1 MVSKNFLSLSMFRLY
16 SQKSHLLSALGR
28 INWIYFL
35 LLGLVLVF
43 NIVKVNA
50 QAVWENSSTAV
61 GSGTS
66 TGGVNRPTGTIAGD
80 LLIAGLMFESGSGA
94 TLTVPAGW
102 TLIRRTNQS
111 SNVGMATYFR
121 IATSSE
127 PASYAF
133 RASGKWAVGI
143 SRISGADS
151 NSPIAVS
158 VGNSSGTSSNSVS
171 APSVTTT
178 SPNQLVLAF
187 YTNKKG
193 ATYTPASGTEER
205 YDVPNS
211 SGGFPSNMM
220 ATYVQSGIGATEVR
234 IATASEA
241 ETWAAQQ
248 VVISTTVIEIS
259 ETITSAGDITYNV
272 PTGVTSLRVEA
283 WGGGGGGFNG
293 DNSGGGKGGG
303 GGGYASSVI
312 NNPLGFYE
320 ITVGTGGE
328 ENSNG
333 TSSIFGSNL
342 VVAAGG
348 FGGAS
353 STNIGGA
360 GGTSNIG
367 QITSNGGAGGNGVNG
382 SGNNDQ
388 GGGGGGAG
396 GPNGNG
402 VNGSSAT
409 TSFGGNGGSGNA
421 NLGGSGGNGGNS
433 AGGANGSDSDLGG
446 GGGGGGDNGTTGG
459 NGGFPGGGGGGGENG
474 GGKGG
479 NGQIRISYQAFL
491 TITNPNDINAGSR
504 AEYTITR
511 NGLTTAAARV
521 NLSSS
526 GASGGQ
532 FYEAASGGSAITT
545 IFIPAGGTD
554 VTVYFA
560 GNAGTHTVN
569 FASPGYLPASDVLV
583 INLPASTVTVKS
595 GTSNSFTYT
604 GFEQG
609 PGINDFSFA
618 GSSGAKSFLYT
629 GTSSTTYNSATPPLN
644 VGTYQVVASVEAD
657 TNFSSGSSAPF
668 DFSITAATIT
678 ITPDSDQSKTVG
690 DPEPVLS
697 YLSSGWV
704 GSDDASL
711 LQGFLDRNS
720 GEEIGFY
727 PINLGSL
734 TVNSSNYTLSFISG
748 VSFEIRGFEATQYL
762 VSVSTENPKK
772 GTSITV
778 SAQLADV
785 NGSAIPESGRVVT
798 WAELSGVTG
807 SFASSTS
814 VTDASGVA
822 TVQFTVSNQVGVS
835 TAITASG
842 SGGLFGTSP
851 IVTTVDSAPTQLVF
865 LQAPTGITE
874 AGQPFAEQPII
885 EIQDAD
891 GNRVESVNSLVF
903 LSLASGT
910 GELRG
915 EVELQAINGQATF
928 TGLNID
934 LVGNDKVILAEA
946 DGLTSATSN
955 PFSISV
961 GPAALF
967 TKYQGDLQVAPAGSD
982 VAISPAVRVQDIFGN
997 PISGVS
1003 ISFEV
1008 TSGEGGIQPTTA
1020 VLTDSEGFAAL
1031 ISWTLGP
1038 NPGSNTISASTS
1050 GFTLLTFTAL
1060 GSEDA
1065 IKEFA
1070 SSTTW
1075 TVPDGVTQI
1084 IVEGWGGGG
1093 SGGGVDGKSNST
1105 RGGSG
1110 GGGGAYAKSL
1120 LNVTPREVLQI
1131 SVGIG
1136 GLEVLG
1142 GNGNNGSDTFIFGF
1156 EDIFLAAGGSGG
1168 ILNNG
1173 TGSPSGASGG
1183 LATSSRGTISTQSGS
1198 DGENGGSNSGSGGQ
1212 GANGGGAGGQGISS
1226 GSSHGNSGTPPA
1238 GGGGGGRVNRQNAN
1252 ARGGA
1257 GGSGKIIITYPKPV
1271 NQFRAAS
1278 SGNWEDNATWEQ
1290 QFSNGQFAKIDSKP
1304 SSNSTVLIAGETI
1317 KVTISDDLTLTG
1329 TLIVNSSGELSLG
1342 SGKNLTL
1349 NSGATLTL
1357 GNEGILSLPTDGF
1370 IQGEGNIA
1378 INKGGTL
1385 AIAHPNGI
1393 AASGASGAIQNLGTR
1408 SFSSEANYIYN
1419 GSQPQTVGDGLPS
1432 KVNSLIIDTNS
1443 KVTLDRPLEVTFDL
1457 VMNAGVLELDQSLM
1471 VDLGMTLNGSSQ
1483 VVVKEGVSYTAD
1495 LLSNLTT
1502 NQTSRI
1508 VLHPGAKYSNLG
1520 VSTPRLEVQQ
1530 LLTGVK
1536 GWRML
1541 GSPVTGA
1548 TYLNFLSDLESQGFT
1563 GSTNPGLQPN
1573 VLWWDE
1579 TDGGTTLQG
1588 WRQPANIS
1596 QQVPNGRGHY
1606 VYVFNGGSKASGGN
1620 YTDNLPLTLSAL
1632 GTEFNL
1638 NTGGFDFGVTYTPR
1652 NENFKG
1658 NAQSGTYTQVATAN
1672 EGFNLI
1678 ANPTASF
1685 IDFFNEAGWTKEK
1698 IDETIYIWDQNFNNG
1713 QGDFL
1718 EITADTPQT
1727 ERLIAP
1733 YQGFWVRTSQ
1743 ENPSLV
1749 MSNEAKS
1756 FASSLF
1762 YGRIVNEEPASQVS
1776 KIKLSVQGEGLK
1788 ANASL
1793 RISDQGE
1800 DGIDP
1805 WDAFQLESLNSTWLN
1820 LYSLGSPQQTDP
1832 LVINHLSLPEQGE
1845 KTVPLYLAAAK
1856 EGMPFSGTYTL
1867 NWELPAKWPTETRV
1881 VLMDHISQKAI
1892 DMSQIQSYEFS
1903 FEAPTSTNMRIR
1915 TEEGSM
1921 KQPQAVVFSHEV
1933 VDGQG
1938 ENFRTNSG
1946 QITRPFTIVI
1956 GYTGEG
1962 ANPEYR
1968 PEQPKLYA
1976 PSPNPFVDR
1985 TQIRF
1990 YLPVEDSATVKI
2002 YDLKGQEV
2010 GAFEQQV
2017 YPAGIHTLDWEPNAI
2032 RLPKGVYLIHV
2043 VTSDQVLIQ
2052 KALKF

>member
-1 MVSKNFLSLSMFRLY
+1 MI
-16 SQKSHLLSALGR
+16 AT
-28 INWIYFL
+28 IN
-35 LLGLVLVF
+35 
-43 NIVKVNA
+43 
-50 QAVWENSSTAV
+50 QST
-61 GSGTS
+61 
-66 TGGVNRPTGTIAGD
+66 NN
-80 LLIAGLMFESGSGA
+80 SGA
-94 TLTVPAGW
+94 LSDATRSGW
-102 TLIRRTNQS
+102 
-111 SNVGMATYFR
+111 VK
-121 IATSSE
+121 
-127 PASYAF
+127 P
-133 RASGKWAVGI
+133 
-143 SRISGADS
+143 
-151 NSPIAVS
+151 
-158 VGNSSGTSSNSVS
+158 
-171 APSVTTT
+171 
-178 SPNQLVLAF
+178 
-187 YTNKKG
+187 
-193 ATYTPASGTEER
+193 
-205 YDVPNS
+205 
-211 SGGFPSNMM
+211 
-220 ATYVQSGIGATEVR
+220 
-234 IATASEA
+234 
-241 ETWAAQQ
+241 
-248 VVISTTVIEIS
+248 
-259 ETITSAGDITYNV
+259 
-272 PTGVTSLRVEA
+272 
-283 WGGGGGGFNG
+283 
-293 DNSGGGKGGG
+293 
-303 GGGYASSVI
+303 
-312 NNPLGFYE
+312 
-320 ITVGTGGE
+320 
-328 ENSNG
+328 
-333 TSSIFGSNL
+333 
-342 VVAAGG
+342 
-348 FGGAS
+348 
-353 STNIGGA
+353 
-360 GGTSNIG
+360 
-367 QITSNGGAGGNGVNG
+367 
-382 SGNNDQ
+382 
-388 GGGGGGAG
+388 
-396 GPNGNG
+396 
-402 VNGSSAT
+402 
-409 TSFGGNGGSGNA
+409 
-421 NLGGSGGNGGNS
+421 
-433 AGGANGSDSDLGG
+433 
-446 GGGGGGDNGTTGG
+446 
-459 NGGFPGGGGGGGENG
+459 
-474 GGKGG
+474 
-479 NGQIRISYQAFL
+479 
-491 TITNPNDINAGSR
+491 
-504 AEYTITR
+504 
-511 NGLTTAAARV
+511 
-521 NLSSS
+521 SS
-526 GASGGQ
+526 GASGLYYQNGNDKWWGTVLYK
-532 FYEAASGGSAITT
+532 FAI
-545 IFIPAGGTD
+545 
-554 VTVYFA
+554 
-560 GNAGTHTVN
+560 
-569 FASPGYLPASDVLV
+569 ASDVAASSFSFQGDSDADDVQGSIIAFSGVDEISPFDAIGEFTTSNSDDRNLTASSINTTVANSAV
-583 INLPASTVTVKS
+583 IMLAFIEDNRTFSNWLATSPSTLTELFDSPFDADRDMGIGGAWAIKSNIGPTGDGRVTLNNNARDGAILLALRPKRPASTVTVKN
-595 GTSNSFTYT
+595 GVADSFTYS
-604 GFEQG
+604 GSAQG
-609 PGINDFSFA
+609 PGINDFDFT
-618 GSSGAKSFLYT
+618 GST
-629 GTSSTTYNSATPPLN
+629 GTKSVLYSGTGSTSYTSATPPTN
-644 VGTYQVVASVEAD
+644 VGTYQVVVSVATD
-657 TNFSSGSSAPF
+657 GTYGTGSSDPF
-668 DFSITAATIT
+668 SFSITPKILS
-678 ITPDSDQSKTVG
+678 ITPDEGQFKLIGESDPSS
-690 DPEPVLS
+690 LS
-697 YLSSGWV
+697 YQVSGFEF
-704 GSDDASL
+704 SDNASL
-711 LQGFLDRNS
+711 LS
-720 GEEIGFY
+720 GSLVRDAGEAVGFY
-727 PINLGSL
+727 EIRQGDLSIS
-734 TVNSSNYTLSFISG
+734 SSNYTLEFASG
-748 VSFEIRGFEATQYL
+748 IFFEIRSNPTQYL
-762 VSVSTENPKK
+762 VSVSSQNPKK

-807 SFASSTS
+807 SFGASTS
-814 VTDASGVA
+814 VTDASGIA

-865 LQAPTGITE
+865 LQAPSGTTE
-874 AGQPFAEQPII
+874 AGQPFAQQPII

-891 GNRVESVNSLVF
+891 GNRVESANSLVF

-934 LVGNDKVILAEA
+934 LVGDDKAILAEA
-946 DGLTSATSN
+946 DGLTSTTSN
-955 PFSISV
+955 PFSISA
-961 GPAALF
+961 GPSALF
-967 TKYQGDLQVAPAGSD
+967 TRYAGIQQVA
-982 VAISPAVRVQDIFGN
+982 AIGTAVTTPPAVRVQDIFGN

-1003 ISFEV
+1003 VSFEV
-1008 TSGEGGIQPTTA
+1008 TSGGGSIQPTTA
-1020 VLTDSEGFAAL
+1020 VLTDLEGIAAL
-1031 ISWTLGP
+1031 SSWTLGP
-1038 NPGSNTISASTS
+1038 DAGSNTVVASASDFTS
-1050 GFTLLTFTAL
+1050 LTFTAL

-1065 IKEFA
+1065 IVEFTSNA
-1070 SSTTW
+1070 TW
-1075 TVPDGVTQI
+1075 VVPPGVTSI
-1084 IVEGWGGGG
+1084 FVEAWGGGG
-1093 SGGGVDGKSNST
+1093 AGGGVNGSRSN
-1105 RGGSG
+1105 RRVGGG
-1110 GGGGAYAKSL
+1110 GGGGAYAKKILTVTPGEVLS
-1120 LNVTPREVLQI
+1120 LNVGLGGSTNSANIDGPDGQPTYIQEYNDQI
-1131 SVGIG
+1131 FAAGGIG
-1136 GLEVLG
+1136 GLRT
-1142 GNGNNGSDTFIFGF
+1142 NGSND
-1156 EDIFLAAGGSGG
+1156 
-1168 ILNNG
+1168 
-1173 TGSPSGASGG
+1173 PAS
-1183 LATSSRGTISTQSGS
+1183 
-1198 DGENGGSNSGSGGQ
+1198 
-1212 GANGGGAGGQGISS
+1212 GGAGGSESNSIGDLVRPGQNGTRGGENASTQFNGAGGDAGLENTGASS
-1226 GSSHGNSGTPPA
+1226 KTTSGDGNTGGVP
-1238 GGGGGGRVNRQNAN
+1238 GGGGSGAFVNGDRND
-1252 ARGGA
+1252 RIGGA

-1317 KVTISDDLTLTG
+1317 KVTISDDLAFTG
-1329 TLIVNSSGELSLG
+1329 TVIINSLGELSLA
-1342 SGKNLTL
+1342 SGKNLSL

-1357 GNEGILSLPTDGF
+1357 GNEGILSLPADGF
-1370 IQGEGNIA
+1370 IQGAGNIA

-1385 AIAHPNGI
+1385 AIAHPDGI
-1393 AASGASGAIQNLGTR
+1393 KASGASGAIQNSGTR
-1408 SFSSEANYIYN
+1408 SFSPEANYLYN
-1419 GSQPQTVGDGLPS
+1419 GSQPQTVGDGLPPV
-1432 KVNSLIIDTNS
+1432 VNSLIIDNIS
-1443 KVTLDRPLEVTFDL
+1443 GVTLDKPLEVTLDL
-1457 VMNAGVLELDQSLM
+1457 VMNAGALELDQSLM

-1483 VVVKEGVSYTAD
+1483 VVVKEGVSFTAD

-1508 VLHPGAKYSNLG
+1508 VLQPGAKYSNLG
-1520 VSTPRLEVQQ
+1520 VSSPRLEVQQ

-1548 TYLNFLSDLESQGFT
+1548 TYLNFLSGLESQGFT
-1563 GSTNPGLQPN
+1563 GSTNPSLQPN

-1596 QQVPNGRGHY
+1596 QEVPNGRGHY

-1658 NAQSGTYTQVATAN
+1658 DAPSGTYTQVATAN

-1685 IDFFNEAGWTKEK
+1685 IDFFNEAGWTKDK

-1718 EITADTPQT
+1718 EITADTPQA

-1762 YGRIVNEEPASQVS
+1762 YGRIVNEEPASQAS

-1832 LVINHLSLPEQGE
+1832 LVINHLSLPKQGE

-1856 EGMPFSGTYTL
+1856 EGKPFSGTYTL
-1867 NWELPAKWPTETRV
+1867 NWELPAEWPTETRV

-1915 TEEGSM
+1915 TEEGGM

-1985 TQIRF
+1985 TQIKF

-2017 YPAGIHTLDWEPNAI
+2017 YPAGIHTLNWEPNAI

-2043 VTSDQVLIQ
+2043 VTSNQVLIQ